1 MGRHSKPSSRLQE
14 RFSHFFSKYSVISL
28 LLLHMTPVE
37 IKVDKESFS
46 IGRVEV
52 LLFFL
57 AKESPNLISW
67 LTLSFEQR
75 ALEIMSDFNRRI
87 SSREKCASGHT
98 LEPSRS
104 LTTATSQDYMYPPDM
119 EEDDNESAKD
129 VNRRPVGLEEIRRH
143 TAARISQKR

>member
-1 MGRHSKPSSRLQE
+1 M
-14 RFSHFFSKYSVISL
+14 ISL

-67 LTLSFEQR
+67 LTLS
-75 ALEIMSDFNRRI
+75 
-87 SSREKCASGHT
+87 
-98 LEPSRS
+98 
-104 LTTATSQDYMYPPDM
+104 
-119 EEDDNESAKD
+119 
-129 VNRRPVGLEEIRRH
+129 
-143 TAARISQKR
+143 

>member
-1 MGRHSKPSSRLQE
+1 MAKRKENADECKYAALEAQQALEQIARKIQS
-14 RFSHFFSKYSVISL
+14 FFSKYSVISL

-67 LTLSFEQR
+67 LTLS
-75 ALEIMSDFNRRI
+75 
-87 SSREKCASGHT
+87 
-98 LEPSRS
+98 
-104 LTTATSQDYMYPPDM
+104 
-119 EEDDNESAKD
+119 
-129 VNRRPVGLEEIRRH
+129 
-143 TAARISQKR
+143 